1 MKRFGIGSAAL
12 ICTIVGL
19 TACSG
24 NRTVGQPAAA
34 DVEPTPLA
42 SILESPESYDGQT
55 VVLNGVLTGQ
65 CTALCDFTYTE
76 NRRSVTMFTGEMK
89 VPRIPVGQPVRVTAR
104 VHHGE
109 QQVVLTAVGLETG
122 RKGRAP

>member
-12 ICTIVGL
+12 ICTIMGL

-24 NRTVGQPAAA
+24 NRTVGRPATA

-42 SILESPESYDGQT
+42 RILESPEVYDGQT

-65 CTALCDFTYTE
+65 CASLCDFTYTE
-76 NRRSVTMFTGEMK
+76 NRRSVTVFMGEVK
-89 VPRIPVGQPVRVTAR
+89 APRIPVGQPVRVTAQ

-109 QQVVLTAVGLETG
+109 QQVVLTAIGLETW
-122 RKGRAP
+122 RKGRNP